1 MKHISEETRGN
12 MECVE
17 SIDFNKFEL
26 AIQQELERTPKHL
39 IVEGYLSCCDFQIVS
54 KYFDWIIFL
63 DTTNSEVAKQRRW
76 NRSKRKNDFEEFSQH
91 FDSHIWKYYL
101 KYRNMQMEN
110 IIKSGKSFVC
120 INVDEKSAKDV
131 QKLIDQFVLDGNLP
145 NQPPEW
151 YQPHSE

>member
-1 MKHISEETRGN
+1 MNHVSDETRGN
-12 MECVE
+12 MECME

-26 AIQQELERTPKHL
+26 AIQKELAGTPRYL

-63 DTTNSEVAKQRRW
+63 DTTDNEVAKQRRW
-76 NRSKRKNDFEEFSQH
+76 NRSKKKNDFEQFSQH

-101 KYRNMQMEN
+101 KYRTLQLEN
-110 IIKSGKSFVC
+110 IIKSGKPFAC
-120 INVDEKSAKDV
+120 INVDEKTALEV
-131 QKLIDQFVLDGNLP
+131 QNLVDQFLLMDTLP

-151 YQPHSE
+151 YQQNE